1 MKYQFFSAIVIA
13 TGLAVCRADETTK
26 IEPMTGNGPKI
37 QFDRVVC
44 DFGSTSLVQ
53 QLTGTFNIANT
64 GTAPL
69 VLGKPTTS
77 CGCTIPALKT
87 DKLAPG
93 EKTELS
99 FTLAVGNIP
108 RGEVKKHITVP
119 SNDPKN
125 ANTELTVMANI
136 VPVFDYEPQVLDVGN
151 LHLGVTTN
159 FVIQIKRTDG
169 KPMGITKVEANGA
182 YLHPQ
187 LEPVP
192 NQPNTV
198 ALRVEI
204 VADGAARRFNNVVNV
219 MGTDAD
225 RPLFMITVSGRIV
238 GDILIQP
245 QQLVW
250 GIPDPEKWPSQKGTD
265 AAVRRILVSPGVVDQ
280 KLEISNIACTV
291 AEVKVTLNPSAD
303 GKTFEVVA
311 VIDKAPKESVGGVIR
326 FETNFPRQPIVE
338 IPLTINVYRHN

>member
-1 MKYQFFSAIVIA
+1 MKHKFFATIA
-13 TGLAVCRADETTK
+13 AATSLAMCQAEEIPK
-26 IEPMTGNGPKI
+26 AEIPAGNRPKI
-37 QFDRVVC
+37 QFDRVVY
-44 DFGSTSLVQ
+44 DFGSTSLVK
-53 QLTGTFNIANT
+53 QLTGVFNIVNT

-69 VLGKPTTS
+69 ILGKPTTT
-77 CGCTIPALKT
+77 CGCTIAALKL

-99 FTLAVGNIP
+99 FTLAVGNTL
-108 RGEVKKHITVP
+108 RGPMEKHITVP

-125 ANTELTVMANI
+125 ANAQLTVKTDI
-136 VPVFDYEPQVLDVGN
+136 VPVFDYDPQMLDVGN
-151 LHLGVTTN
+151 VHLGVTTN

-169 KPMGITKVEANGA
+169 KPMGITKVEANGV
-182 YLHPQ
+182 YLHPY
-187 LEPVP
+187 LEPVA

-219 MGTDAD
+219 MGADDD
-225 RPLFMITVSGRIV
+225 RPLFTITVSGRIV
-238 GDILIQP
+238 GDLVIQP

-250 GIPDPEKWPSQKGTD
+250 GIPNPESWPGQKGTD
-265 AAVRRILVSPGVVDQ
+265 AAVRRILVSPGAAGQ
-280 KLEISNIACTV
+280 KLEINNISCTV
-291 AEVKVTLNPSAD
+291 AEVKVHLNPSAD

-311 VIDKAPKESVGGVIR
+311 VIDKVPKESVSGVIR
-326 FETNFPRQPIVE
+326 FETNFPRQPIAE